1 MKWQLLKR
9 DQFSFHLTNG
19 RNKNLTKQH
28 WQTFED
34 FCDQQKLYITDRGP
48 DATAATIDQIIPFFK
63 MTLTDL
69 ARAWLE
75 RQTFTSAKDLKEKFL
90 TDFSPYGKTHR
101 QWIAK
106 WAELK
111 FNPDI
116 DNIDEFLEK
125 FEDLAQLNNLRDD
138 YKIHAFKI
146 AMPKEIELHL
156 RGIDNLQNC
165 YQTAKDLLTI
175 VQNPVVAKMS
185 TLSLAQS
192 RSPSPTHPQTR
203 SPSPRN
209 KRQITNPPDRS
220 RPMTKQ
226 TFDGFKQYPGQ
237 NRPQSIMKRPFRN
250 SNGRGRGRTMN
261 RNRFQ
266 NRSQSYTRNKAYQGL
281 DRCFNCN
288 MVGHFARN
296 CFTRTRTLSQNRAN
310 FPRRFTPNFRKN
322 QRRGNQRNQQPR
334 VRFQDQ
340 NINRYAQN
348 RYQND
353 FEYGQRVKNNA
364 RYLNRLDTTGRYT
377 DTGYQEYESNAN
389 QGHDYQDE
397 YQNQYQDQY
406 QDQVNGYPLN

>member
-1 MKWQLLKR
+1 MK
-9 DQFSFHLTNG
+9 T
-19 RNKNLTKQH
+19 
-28 WQTFED
+28 
-34 FCDQQKLYITDRGP
+34 CDQQKLYITDRGP
-48 DATAATIDQIIPFFK
+48 DATAANIDQIIPFFK

-75 RQTFTSAKDLKEKFL
+75 RQNFTSAKELKEKFL

-146 AMPKEIELHL
+146 AMLKEIELHL
-156 RGIDNLQNC
+156 RSIDNLQNC

-192 RSPSPTHPQTR
+192 RSPSPTHTRTR

-209 KRQITNPPDRS
+209 NRQTTNPPDRS
-220 RPMTKQ
+220 RPRTRQ
-226 TFDGFKQYPGQ
+226 TFDSFKQYPGQ

-250 SNGRGRGRTMN
+250 SNSRGRGRTMN

-266 NRSQSYTRNKAYQGL
+266 NRSRSYTRNKAYQGL

-296 CFTRTRTLSQNRAN
+296 CFTRTRTQSQNRAN
-310 FPRRFTPNFRKN
+310 FPRCFTPNFRKN

-340 NINRYAQN
+340 NNNRYAQN

-353 FEYGQRVKNNA
+353 FEYGQRVTNNA
-364 RYLNRLDTTGRYT
+364 RYLNRLDPTG
-377 DTGYQEYESNAN
+377 
-389 QGHDYQDE
+389 
-397 YQNQYQDQY
+397 
-406 QDQVNGYPLN
+406 